1 MSTITVKNGQS
12 ATPVTL
18 EQQRAQFAWNNSSR
32 LKETLPG
39 NKSFKDFAT
48 LAKAA
53 PALIMNNGL
62 MQTLAYYQDKG
73 TDERGQPKRGEEHIL
88 ALSDILQRWVGPRVF
103 GIGSTQ
109 QPPGFK
115 QMMQELLTAD
125 AQKYRQ
131 ATEEAL
137 LILRW
142 IRQFAAAL

>member
-18 EQQRAQFAWNNSSR
+18 EQQRAQFAWQCAQEGIQIASDEYRN
-32 LKETLPG
+32 
-39 NKSFKDFAT
+39 

-62 MQTLAYYQDKG
+62 MQTLAFYQSKDKDHHRALAAHLRRWIMQRAG
-73 TDERGQPKRGEEHIL
+73 GNGQ
-88 ALSDILQRWVGPRVF
+88 D
-103 GIGSTQ
+103 
-109 QPPGFK
+109 PGF
-115 QMMQELLTAD
+115 QSMMVVLLRAHPD
-125 AQKYRQ
+125 QYRQ